1 MKYKL
6 QTGGI
11 VTIKSQ
17 QSESNIP
24 KRQESPKSAIPIKG
38 STASVPQ
45 PLKPYVPPMER
56 LRKIITKMK
65 TETNRPKVIG
75 PWEIAYGKPARVVEN
90 GGNIT

>member
-24 KRQESPKSAIPIKG
+24 KRQEPPKSVIPVKG
-38 STASVPQ
+38 STASVSQ
-45 PLKPYVPPMER
+45 PLKPYVPPMEK
-56 LRKIITKMK
+56 LKKIISKMK
-65 TETNRPKVIG
+65 EPTRSNYPF
-75 PWEIAYGKPARVVEN
+75 GKFLITKEGTIVVEN
-90 GGNIT
+90 GGKIA